1 MNGRYDSEDLEDVHE
16 GPPAA
21 DREISLGTGAMLG
34 IFLALVLVCGAF
46 FGFGYSMGHKTGL
59 VVPPGAAVADPET
72 AGPAASGE
80 MKPLPGSSSV
90 DAPEVVVKPS
100 AGSGVRAGA
109 VPRSAKVDTGAD
121 APTTPIAGPPQGL
134 KSGAKPYITASA
146 APPSMAATIPAVAGA
161 AAGSGAIFVQISA
174 VSHQEDAQLLMTAL
188 KRRGYEA
195 TVRHSSQ
202 DQLLHVQMGPYA
214 TKKDADAMRQ
224 RLSAD
229 GYNAILK

>member
-134 KSGAKPYITASA
+134 KSGAKPYITAPA
-146 APPSMAATIPAVAGA
+146 APPSMAATIPAVRGPRRERGNFCPDFSGVAPGRCATADDGA
-161 AAGSGAIFVQISA
+161 EAAGVRGDRAALFAGPIVACTDGAVCDK
-174 VSHQEDAQLLMTAL
+174 E
-188 KRRGYEA
+188 RRGRDAA
-195 TVRHSSQ
+195 TAERGWV
-202 DQLLHVQMGPYA
+202 
-214 TKKDADAMRQ
+214 
-224 RLSAD
+224 
-229 GYNAILK
+229 